1 MHDTTFR
8 DGWNLSYVLSFK
20 FLSASLTSTKLFSL
34 QLCTHTIISLRLL
47 EKLLLIFTLHMKKK
61 RLQKHD
67 LIKKFY
73 RVKRNATLRCVLKF
87 AENDLR
93 LIDDVTSATALMMKK

>member
-34 QLCTHTIISLRLL
+34 QLSTHTMISLRLL

-61 RLQKHD
+61 DCK
-67 LIKKFY
+67 
-73 RVKRNATLRCVLKF
+73 NTTWLKSSI
-87 AENDLR
+87 ELNVML
-93 LIDDVTSATALMMKK
+93 LWDVY